1 MKILIITD
9 AWHPQINGVVR
20 TLTQT
25 VEALRDKGHM
35 VEVIAPSDGY
45 FTMPLPTYPDIRL
58 APFAF
63 SSVKDRITE
72 FGPEAV
78 HIATEGPLGQMARSL
93 CLRWGMPFTTS
104 YHTKFP
110 EYILSLIHI

>member
-72 FGPEAV
+72 FG
-78 HIATEGPLGQMARSL
+78 LKAR
-93 CLRWGMPFTTS
+93 
-104 YHTKFP
+104 
-110 EYILSLIHI
+110 